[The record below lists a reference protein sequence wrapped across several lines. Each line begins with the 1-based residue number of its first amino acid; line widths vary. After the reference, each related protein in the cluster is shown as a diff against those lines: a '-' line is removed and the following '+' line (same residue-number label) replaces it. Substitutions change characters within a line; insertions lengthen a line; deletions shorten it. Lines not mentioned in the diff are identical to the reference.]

1 MAFMDYNHHFHWL
14 KFSKLGVL
22 IIFRALN
29 HFSSYSR
36 PNLPDF
42 FHFCFTKRIYWINL
56 RCSTLSPY
64 FRKPELYFTVQSLI
78 LTFSSLCLHFPQEFR
93 FFCFGET
100 IYSANLNCSS
110 FIRTSHLKTP
120 PSQIYRFPDD
130 FCPLFSPTP
139 EILHFFL
146 QKTYLLHQFE
156 LFDTSAPLQTRKT
169 SKKILFHEND
179 L

>member
-1 MAFMDYNHHFHWL
+1 MDFMDHNHYFHWL

-36 PNLPDF
+36 PNLRDF
-42 FHFCFTKRIYWINL
+42 FHFCFTRRIYWINL
-56 RCSTLSPY
+56 RCSTLPPY

-78 LTFSSLCLHFPQEFR
+78 LTFSSLCYHFPQEFR
-93 FFCFGET
+93 FLFASWKQF
-100 IYSANLNCSS
+100 NLNCSS

-130 FCPLFSPTP
+130 FYPLFSPTP
-139 EILHFFL
+139 EILHFFSS
-146 QKTYLLHQFE
+146 KN
-156 LFDTSAPLQTRKT
+156 LFIASIWTVW
-169 SKKILFHEND
+169 H
-179 L
+179 